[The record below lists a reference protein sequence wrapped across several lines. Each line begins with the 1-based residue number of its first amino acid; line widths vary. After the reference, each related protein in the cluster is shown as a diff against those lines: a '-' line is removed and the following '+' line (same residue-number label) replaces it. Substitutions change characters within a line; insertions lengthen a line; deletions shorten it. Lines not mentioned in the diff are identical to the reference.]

1 MTGQGQFAGPVVM
14 GCVGGPPGTTC
25 AMSPAS
31 VSLSGPTADAKAT
44 VTVSAGAA
52 PGTYTMTFSGTFG
65 GVRDWRG
72 PS

>member
-1 MTGQGQFAGPVVM
+1 
-14 GCVGGPPGTTC
+14 
-25 AMSPAS
+25 MSPAS